1 MGGSNIRLLPCEG
14 DIQMIVCTKMNG
26 NGNDFL
32 VINNMGLKYDARTLS
47 EFAVRLCRRREAV
60 GADGILVAE
69 PSARLDFKMR
79 LFNRDGSEGE
89 MCGNGSRCIARF
101 AFEKGIVKKP
111 EMVFETLGGDI
122 HARVNGRW
130 AAIQLA
136 PVSVKDVA
144 VDAPASVEGFNF
156 NYTFLTV
163 GVPHAVIFEDKRRPD
178 DEYRA
183 LGKKIRDRLDL
194 FPTGANI
201 DFAVPREGRDAG
213 LDVTTYERGVE
224 GLTLSCGTGSTASA
238 IAAVLIGVTGP
249 KVDVYN
255 PGGLNRVS
263 LRFDSADMVQPE
275 LEGAMSMVAELEI
288 SEEALN

>member
-1 MGGSNIRLLPCEG
+1 
-14 DIQMIVCTKMNG
+14 MIVCTKMNG

-32 VINNMGLKYDARTLS
+32 VIDNMDLRYDAKTMS
-47 EFAVRLCRRREAV
+47 EFAVKLCRRREAV

-79 LFNRDGSEGE
+79 LFNCDGSEGE

-101 AFEKGIVKKP
+101 AVEKGIVKKP

-122 HARVNGRW
+122 HAHVNGRW

-136 PVSVKDVA
+136 PVSVRDVA
-144 VDAPASVEGFNF
+144 VDAPASVDDFDF
-156 NYTFLTV
+156 HYTFLTV
-163 GVPHAVIFEDKRRPD
+163 GVPHTVIFEEKRRSD
-178 DEYRA
+178 AEYRA
-183 LGKKIRDRLDL
+183 LGRKIRERLDL
-194 FPTGANI
+194 FPTGANVN
-201 DFAVPREGRDAG
+201 FVVPREGRDAG

-224 GLTLSCGTGSTASA
+224 DLTLSCGTGSTASA
-238 IAAVLIGVTGP
+238 IAAVLIGITGP

-263 LRFDSADMVQPE
+263 LKFDAADLVQPE
-275 LEGAMSMVAELEI
+275 LEGAMSMIAELEI
-288 SEEALN
+288 GEEALN